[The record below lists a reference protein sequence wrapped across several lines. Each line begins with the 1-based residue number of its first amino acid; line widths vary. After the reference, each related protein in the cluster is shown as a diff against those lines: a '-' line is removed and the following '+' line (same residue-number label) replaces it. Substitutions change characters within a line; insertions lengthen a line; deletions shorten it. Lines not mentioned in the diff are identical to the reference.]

1 MKARGRPRCAL
12 KRRVVERWGYVRACL
27 DSRPVVLLVLPDL
40 ILDPEIVLMV
50 LFSII
55 VWIQIAIVLLIK

>member
-1 MKARGRPRCAL
+1 MGVETAQGYKLSGRL
-12 KRRVVERWGYVRACL
+12 RACL